1 MAIDACRD
9 GRARARR
16 DATVSNPAHTRLL
29 TADTSVA
36 SDAGCRAFWGV
47 LCRQLG
53 TRLALGPTAMKETV
67 RRLGEE
73 TEDRWKDNLREG
85 KQKTRANIREKEI
98 QRIATTA
105 SQASRLW

>member
-1 MAIDACRD
+1 
-9 GRARARR
+9 
-16 DATVSNPAHTRLL
+16 
-29 TADTSVA
+29 
-36 SDAGCRAFWGV
+36 
-47 LCRQLG
+47 
-53 TRLALGPTAMKETV
+53 MKETV